1 MIYEYDE
8 PFCPLGMT
16 GSLESLPPATLVE
29 LGLGLGNLANGGG
42 CAAQRQPQR
51 MWHQGLRGKERVWHL
66 PNMLPIDG
74 MKFH

>member
-29 LGLGLGNLANGGG
+29 LGLGLDLETWPMAG
-42 CAAQRQPQR
+42 AAQ
-51 MWHQGLRGKERVWHL
+51 HNDNHNECGTKVCVGKRECGISPTCYLSTV
-66 PNMLPIDG
+66 
-74 MKFH
+74 